1 MHWSRKPDRIEL
13 EGVRNGCV
21 SNYLSSDLLKIDT
34 TNHWREFIIFPHEA
48 FDKGDKVKTWL

>member
-21 SNYLSSDLLKIDT
+21 SNDPSSDLLKIVKT
-34 TNHWREFIIFPHEA
+34 KHWREFVFFPHEE
-48 FDKGDKVKTWL
+48 F